1 MMKKIA
7 IFMIGKIKKKS
18 SIKIINRKLIMGSC
32 VAIFIFLTS
41 FTSKI
46 KRREGYIGVYPS
58 LNFKMSSNSSE
69 GTLYI
74 ALGMTL
80 GPLAIPIY
88 LVDRTSSFIY
98 DTILFPID
106 VYRDYK
112 ASNGKFIEYYEEEFR
127 VEWIRGEKIKPIY
140 TDKKRLEY
148 TLKNGKY
155 VGEYYEYFEDGSIKE
170 FSNWKDGKLDGVKK
184 TYYSPKEIQTDEI
197 WKDNQLLS
205 LVYYDSTG
213 KILYKI
219 LNDVS
224 LNIFLKEEYEHLK
237 DVTIVQVLKYD
248 SPITSDI
255 NEVSRFGSG
264 TWIKTQ
270 NFKNNRLVY
279 EVMDTYD
286 SDKRT
291 GFKEVEYSENGDI
304 IYECVLS
311 EEEENELYKKFY
323 KSDN

>member
-1 MMKKIA
+1 MKISNK
-7 IFMIGKIKKKS
+7 
-18 SIKIINRKLIMGSC
+18 KLIIGISI
-32 VAIFIFLTS
+32 AIFIFLTS

-58 LNFKMSSNSSE
+58 LNFKMNSNNTE
-69 GTLYI
+69 GTLYVV
-74 ALGMTL
+74 LGMTL

-88 LVDRTSSFIY
+88 MVDRTSSFIY

-106 VYRDYK
+106 AYRDYK

-127 VEWIRGEKIKPIY
+127 VEWIGRGKIKPLY
-140 TDKKRLEY
+140 TDKKKLEY

-170 FSNWKDGKLDGVKK
+170 FSNWKNGELDGVKK
-184 TYYSPKEIQTDEI
+184 TYYSSKEIQTDEV
-197 WKDNQLLS
+197 WKDNQLIS
-205 LVYYDSTG
+205 LVYYDSDR
-213 KILYKI
+213 KILVKI
-219 LNDVS
+219 LNDVP

-237 DVTIVQVLKYD
+237 DVTIVQVLKHD
-248 SPITSDI
+248 SPVTFDI
-255 NEVSRFGSG
+255 NEIDKLGNG
-264 TWIKTQ
+264 IWIKTQ
-270 NFKNNRLVY
+270 NFKNNILVY
-279 EVMDTYD
+279 EVMDTYVG
-286 SDKRT
+286 DKRT
-291 GFKEVEYSENGDI
+291 GFKEVKYSENGDI

>member
-1 MMKKIA
+1 MKISNK
-7 IFMIGKIKKKS
+7 
-18 SIKIINRKLIMGSC
+18 KLIIGISI
-32 VAIFIFLTS
+32 AIFIFLTS

-58 LNFKMSSNSSE
+58 LNFKMSSNSTE
-69 GTLYI
+69 GTLYVV
-74 ALGMTL
+74 LGMTL

-88 LVDRTSSFIY
+88 MVDRTSSFIY

-106 VYRDYK
+106 AYRDYK

-127 VEWIRGEKIKPIY
+127 VEWIGRGKIKPLY
-140 TDKKRLEY
+140 TDKKKLEY

-170 FSNWKDGKLDGVKK
+170 FSNWKNGELDGVKK
-184 TYYSPKEIQTDEI
+184 TYYSSKEIQTDEV
-197 WKDNQLLS
+197 WKDNQLIS
-205 LVYYDSTG
+205 LVYYDSDR
-213 KILYKI
+213 KILVKI
-219 LNDVS
+219 LNDVP

-237 DVTIVQVLKYD
+237 DVTIVQVLKHD
-248 SPITSDI
+248 SPITFDI
-255 NEVSRFGSG
+255 NEIDKLGNG
-264 TWIKTQ
+264 IWIKTQ

-279 EVMDTYD
+279 EVMDTYVG
-286 SDKRT
+286 DKRT
-291 GFKEVEYSENGDI
+291 GFKEVKYSENGDI

>member
-1 MMKKIA
+1 MKQSYK
-7 IFMIGKIKKKS
+7 
-18 SIKIINRKLIMGSC
+18 KLIIGIC
-32 VAIFIFLTS
+32 IAIFIFLTS

-58 LNFKMSSNSSE
+58 LNFKMSSNSTE
-69 GTLYI
+69 GTLYVV
-74 ALGMTL
+74 LGMTL

-88 LVDRTSSFIY
+88 MVDRTSSFIY

-106 VYRDYK
+106 AYRDYK

-127 VEWIRGEKIKPIY
+127 VEWIGRGKIKPLY
-140 TDKKRLEY
+140 TDKKKLEY

-170 FSNWKDGKLDGVKK
+170 FSNWKNGELDGVKK
-184 TYYSPKEIQTDEI
+184 TYYSSKEIQTDEV
-197 WKDNQLLS
+197 WKDNQLIS
-205 LVYYDSTG
+205 LVYYDSDR
-213 KILYKI
+213 KILVKI
-219 LNDVS
+219 LNDVP

-237 DVTIVQVLKYD
+237 DVTIVQVLKHD
-248 SPITSDI
+248 SPVTFDI
-255 NEVSRFGSG
+255 NEIDKLGNG
-264 TWIKTQ
+264 IWIKTQ

-279 EVMDTYD
+279 EVMDTYVG
-286 SDKRT
+286 DKRT
-291 GFKEVEYSENGDI
+291 GFKEVKYSENGDI

>member
-1 MMKKIA
+1 MKRSYK
-7 IFMIGKIKKKS
+7 
-18 SIKIINRKLIMGSC
+18 KLIIGIC
-32 VAIFIFLTS
+32 ITIFIFLTS

-58 LNFKMSSNSSE
+58 LNFEMSSNSSE

-74 ALGMTL
+74 VLGMTL
-80 GPLAIPIY
+80 GPLAFPVYI
-88 LVDRTSSFIY
+88 VDRTSSFIY
-98 DTILFPID
+98 DTILFPVD
-106 VYRDYK
+106 AYK
-112 ASNGKFIEYYEEEFR
+112 EFRANNGKIIKYYEDEFR
-127 VEWIRGEKIKPIY
+127 VEWVGRGKIKSLY

-184 TYYSPKEIQTDEI
+184 TYYSPKEIQTDEV
-197 WKDNQLLS
+197 WKDNQLIS
-205 LVYYDSTG
+205 LVYYDFHG
-213 KILYKI
+213 KILIKI
-219 LNDVS
+219 FNDIPLNR
-224 LNIFLKEEYEHLK
+224 FLKEEYEYLK

-248 SPITSDI
+248 SPIVFDI
-255 NEVSRFGSG
+255 NGANRFESG

-286 SDKRT
+286 GDKRT

-323 KSDN
+323 KLDN

>member
-1 MMKKIA
+1 MKISNK
-7 IFMIGKIKKKS
+7 
-18 SIKIINRKLIMGSC
+18 KLIIGISI
-32 VAIFIFLTS
+32 AIFIFLTS

-58 LNFKMSSNSSE
+58 LNFKMSSNSTE
-69 GTLYI
+69 GTLYVV
-74 ALGMTL
+74 LGMTL

-88 LVDRTSSFIY
+88 MVDRTSSFIY

-106 VYRDYK
+106 AYRDYK

-127 VEWIRGEKIKPIY
+127 VEWIGRGKIKPLY
-140 TDKKRLEY
+140 TDKKKLEY

-170 FSNWKDGKLDGVKK
+170 FSNWKNGELDGVKK
-184 TYYSPKEIQTDEI
+184 TYYSSKEIQTDEV
-197 WKDNQLLS
+197 WKDNQLIS
-205 LVYYDSTG
+205 LVYYDSDR
-213 KILYKI
+213 KILVKI
-219 LNDVS
+219 LNDVP

-237 DVTIVQVLKYD
+237 DVTIVQVLKHD
-248 SPITSDI
+248 SPITFDI
-255 NEVSRFGSG
+255 NEVDKLGNG
-264 TWIKTQ
+264 IWIKTQ

-279 EVMDTYD
+279 EVMDTYVG
-286 SDKRT
+286 DKRT
-291 GFKEVEYSENGDI
+291 GFKEVKYSENGDI

>member
-1 MMKKIA
+1 MKISNK
-7 IFMIGKIKKKS
+7 
-18 SIKIINRKLIMGSC
+18 KLIIGISI
-32 VAIFIFLTS
+32 AIFIFLTS

-58 LNFKMSSNSSE
+58 LNFKMSSNSTE
-69 GTLYI
+69 GTLYVV
-74 ALGMTL
+74 LGMTL

-88 LVDRTSSFIY
+88 MVDRTSSFIY

-106 VYRDYK
+106 AYRDYK

-127 VEWIRGEKIKPIY
+127 VKWIGRGKIKPLY
-140 TDKKRLEY
+140 TDKKKLEY
-148 TLKNGKY
+148 TLKNRKY

-170 FSNWKDGKLDGVKK
+170 FSNWKNGELDGVKK
-184 TYYSPKEIQTDEI
+184 TYYSSKEIQTDEV
-197 WKDNQLLS
+197 WKDNQLIS
-205 LVYYDSTG
+205 LVYYDSDR
-213 KILYKI
+213 KILVKI
-219 LNDVS
+219 LNDVP

-237 DVTIVQVLKYD
+237 DVTIVQVLKHD
-248 SPITSDI
+248 SPVTFDI
-255 NEVSRFGSG
+255 NEIDKLGNG
-264 TWIKTQ
+264 IWIKTQ

-279 EVMDTYD
+279 EVMDTYVG
-286 SDKRT
+286 DKRT
-291 GFKEVEYSENGDI
+291 GFKEVKYSENGDI

>member
-1 MMKKIA
+1 MKRLYK
-7 IFMIGKIKKKS
+7 
-18 SIKIINRKLIMGSC
+18 KLIIGIC
-32 VAIFIFLTS
+32 IAIFIFLTS

-74 ALGMTL
+74 VLGMTL
-80 GPLAIPIY
+80 GPLSFPVYI
-88 LVDRTSSFIY
+88 VDRTSSFIY
-98 DTILFPID
+98 DTVLFPVD
-106 VYRDYK
+106 AYK
-112 ASNGKFIEYYEEEFR
+112 EFRANNGKITKYYEDEFR
-127 VEWIRGEKIKPIY
+127 VEWIGRGKIKPLY

-170 FSNWKDGKLDGVKK
+170 FSNWKD
-184 TYYSPKEIQTDEI
+184 
-197 WKDNQLLS
+197 NQLLS

-213 KILYKI
+213 KILIKI
-219 LNDVS
+219 FNDIPLNR
-224 LNIFLKEEYEHLK
+224 FLKEEYEHLK

-248 SPITSDI
+248 SPIVFDI
-255 NEVSRFGSG
+255 NGANRFGSG

-286 SDKRT
+286 GDKRT

-323 KSDN
+323 KLDN

>member
-1 MMKKIA
+1 MKISNK
-7 IFMIGKIKKKS
+7 
-18 SIKIINRKLIMGSC
+18 KLIIGISI
-32 VAIFIFLTS
+32 AIFIFLTS

-58 LNFKMSSNSSE
+58 LNFKMSSNSTE
-69 GTLYI
+69 GTLYVV
-74 ALGMTL
+74 LGMTL

-88 LVDRTSSFIY
+88 MVDRTSSFIY

-106 VYRDYK
+106 AYRDYK

-127 VEWIRGEKIKPIY
+127 VEWIGRGKIKPLY
-140 TDKKRLEY
+140 TDKKKLEY

-170 FSNWKDGKLDGVKK
+170 FSNWKNGELDGVKK
-184 TYYSPKEIQTDEI
+184 TYYSSKEIQTDEVWI
-197 WKDNQLLS
+197 DNQLIS
-205 LVYYDSTG
+205 LVYYDSDR
-213 KILYKI
+213 KILVKI
-219 LNDVS
+219 LNDVP

-237 DVTIVQVLKYD
+237 DVTIVQVLKHD
-248 SPITSDI
+248 SPITFDI
-255 NEVSRFGSG
+255 NEVDKLGNG
-264 TWIKTQ
+264 IWIKTQ

-279 EVMDTYD
+279 EVMDTYVG
-286 SDKRT
+286 DKRT
-291 GFKEVEYSENGDI
+291 GFKEVNYSENGDI

>member
-1 MMKKIA
+1 MKRLYK
-7 IFMIGKIKKKS
+7 
-18 SIKIINRKLIMGSC
+18 KLIIGIC
-32 VAIFIFLTS
+32 IAIFIFLTS

-74 ALGMTL
+74 VLGMTL
-80 GPLAIPIY
+80 GPLSFPVYI
-88 LVDRTSSFIY
+88 VDRTSSFIY
-98 DTILFPID
+98 DTVLFPVD
-106 VYRDYK
+106 AYK
-112 ASNGKFIEYYEEEFR
+112 EFRANNGKITKYYEDEFR
-127 VEWIRGEKIKPIY
+127 VEWIGRGKIKPLY

-170 FSNWKDGKLDGVKK
+170 FSNWKD
-184 TYYSPKEIQTDEI
+184 
-197 WKDNQLLS
+197 NQLLS

-219 LNDVS
+219 LNDIHS
-224 LNIFLKEEYEHLK
+224 NIFLKEEYEHLK

-248 SPITSDI
+248 SPIVFDI
-255 NEVSRFGSG
+255 NGANRFGSG

-286 SDKRT
+286 GDKRT

-323 KSDN
+323 KLNN

>member
-1 MMKKIA
+1 MKRSYK
-7 IFMIGKIKKKS
+7 
-18 SIKIINRKLIMGSC
+18 KLIIGIC
-32 VAIFIFLTS
+32 IAIFIFLTS

-58 LNFKMSSNSSE
+58 LNFEMSSNSSE

-74 ALGMTL
+74 VLGMTL
-80 GPLAIPIY
+80 GPLAFPVYI
-88 LVDRTSSFIY
+88 VDRTSSFIY
-98 DTILFPID
+98 DTILFPVD
-106 VYRDYK
+106 AYK
-112 ASNGKFIEYYEEEFR
+112 EFRANNGKIIKYYEDEFR
-127 VEWIRGEKIKPIY
+127 VEWVGRGKIKSLY

-148 TLKNGKY
+148 TLKNGEY

-184 TYYSPKEIQTDEI
+184 TYYSPKEIQTDEV
-197 WKDNQLLS
+197 WKDNQLIS
-205 LVYYDSTG
+205 LVYYDFHG
-213 KILYKI
+213 KILIKI
-219 LNDVS
+219 FNDIPLNR
-224 LNIFLKEEYEHLK
+224 FLKEEYEYLK

-248 SPITSDI
+248 SPIVFDI
-255 NEVSRFGSG
+255 NGANRFGSG

-286 SDKRT
+286 GDKRT

-323 KSDN
+323 KLDN

>member
-1 MMKKIA
+1 MKRLYK
-7 IFMIGKIKKKS
+7 
-18 SIKIINRKLIMGSC
+18 KLIIGIC
-32 VAIFIFLTS
+32 IAIFIFLTS

-74 ALGMTL
+74 VLGMTL
-80 GPLAIPIY
+80 GPLSFPVYI
-88 LVDRTSSFIY
+88 VDRTSSFIY
-98 DTILFPID
+98 DTVLFPVD
-106 VYRDYK
+106 AYK
-112 ASNGKFIEYYEEEFR
+112 EFRANNGKITKYYEDEFR
-127 VEWIRGEKIKPIY
+127 VEWIGRGKIKPLY

-170 FSNWKDGKLDGVKK
+170 FSNWKNGKLDGVKK
-184 TYYSPKEIQTDEI
+184 TYYSPKVIQTDEV
-197 WKDNQLLS
+197 WKDNQLIS

-213 KILYKI
+213 KILIKI
-219 LNDVS
+219 FNDIPLNR
-224 LNIFLKEEYEHLK
+224 FLKEEYEYLK

-248 SPITSDI
+248 SPIVFDI
-255 NEVSRFGSG
+255 NGANIFGSG

-286 SDKRT
+286 GDKRT

-323 KSDN
+323 KLNN

>member
-1 MMKKIA
+1 MKRSYK
-7 IFMIGKIKKKS
+7 
-18 SIKIINRKLIMGSC
+18 KLIIGIC
-32 VAIFIFLTS
+32 ITIFIFLTS

-58 LNFKMSSNSSE
+58 LNFEMSSNSSE

-74 ALGMTL
+74 VLGMTL
-80 GPLAIPIY
+80 GPLAFPVYI
-88 LVDRTSSFIY
+88 VDRTSSFIY
-98 DTILFPID
+98 DTILFPVD
-106 VYRDYK
+106 AYK
-112 ASNGKFIEYYEEEFR
+112 EFRANNGKIIKYYEDEFR
-127 VEWIRGEKIKPIY
+127 VDWVGRGKIKPLY

-184 TYYSPKEIQTDEI
+184 TYYSPKEIQTDEV
-197 WKDNQLLS
+197 WKDNQLIS
-205 LVYYDSTG
+205 LVYYDFHG
-213 KILYKI
+213 KILIKI
-219 LNDVS
+219 FNDIPLNR
-224 LNIFLKEEYEHLK
+224 FLKEEYEYLK

-248 SPITSDI
+248 SPIVFDI
-255 NEVSRFGSG
+255 KGANRFGSG

-286 SDKRT
+286 GDKRT

-323 KSDN
+323 KLDN

>member
-1 MMKKIA
+1 MKISNK
-7 IFMIGKIKKKS
+7 
-18 SIKIINRKLIMGSC
+18 KLIIGISI
-32 VAIFIFLTS
+32 AIFIFLTS

-58 LNFKMSSNSSE
+58 LNFKMNSNSTE
-69 GTLYI
+69 GTLYVV
-74 ALGMTL
+74 LGMTL

-88 LVDRTSSFIY
+88 MVDRTSSFIY

-106 VYRDYK
+106 AYRDYK

-127 VEWIRGEKIKPIY
+127 VEWIGRGKIKPLY
-140 TDKKRLEY
+140 TDKKKLEY

-170 FSNWKDGKLDGVKK
+170 FSNWKNGELDGVKK
-184 TYYSPKEIQTDEI
+184 TYYSSKEIQTDEV
-197 WKDNQLLS
+197 WKDNQLIS
-205 LVYYDSTG
+205 LVYYDSDR
-213 KILYKI
+213 KILVKI
-219 LNDVS
+219 LNDVP

-237 DVTIVQVLKYD
+237 DVTIVQVLKHD
-248 SPITSDI
+248 SPVTFDI
-255 NEVSRFGSG
+255 NEIDKLGNG
-264 TWIKTQ
+264 IWIKTQ
-270 NFKNNRLVY
+270 SFKNNRLVY
-279 EVMDTYD
+279 EVMDTYVG
-286 SDKRT
+286 DKRT
-291 GFKEVEYSENGDI
+291 GFKEVKYSENGDI

>member
-1 MMKKIA
+1 MKISNK
-7 IFMIGKIKKKS
+7 
-18 SIKIINRKLIMGSC
+18 KLIIGISI
-32 VAIFIFLTS
+32 AIFIFLTS

-58 LNFKMSSNSSE
+58 LNFKMSSNSTE
-69 GTLYI
+69 GTLYVV
-74 ALGMTL
+74 LGMTL

-88 LVDRTSSFIY
+88 MVDRTSSFIY

-106 VYRDYK
+106 AYRDYK

-127 VEWIRGEKIKPIY
+127 VEWIGRGKIKPLY
-140 TDKKRLEY
+140 TDKKKLEY

-170 FSNWKDGKLDGVKK
+170 FSNWKDGELDGVKK
-184 TYYSPKEIQTDEI
+184 TYYSPKEIQTDEV

-219 LNDVS
+219 LNDVL

-248 SPITSDI
+248 SPIVFDI
-255 NEVSRFGSG
+255 NGANSFGSG

-286 SDKRT
+286 GDKRT

-304 IYECVLS
+304 IYKYVLS

>member
-1 MMKKIA
+1 MKISNK
-7 IFMIGKIKKKS
+7 
-18 SIKIINRKLIMGSC
+18 KLIIGVC
-32 VAIFIFLTS
+32 IAIFIFLTS
-41 FTSKI
+41 FTSKT

-58 LNFKMSSNSSE
+58 LNFKMSSNSTE

-74 ALGMTL
+74 VLGMTL
-80 GPLAIPIY
+80 GPLAIPVY

-106 VYRDYK
+106 AYKDYR
-112 ASNGKFIEYYEEEFR
+112 ASNGKIIEYYEDEFR
-127 VEWIRGEKIKPIY
+127 VEWIGRGKIKPLY

-148 TLKNGKY
+148 TLKNKKY
-155 VGEYYEYFEDGSIKE
+155 IDEYYEYYEDGEIKE
-170 FSNWKDGKLDGVKK
+170 VSNWKDGKLDGVKK
-184 TYYSPKEIQTDEI
+184 TYYSSKKIQTDET
-197 WKDNQLLS
+197 WKDNQLVS
-205 LVYYDSTG
+205 LIYYDSDG

-219 LNDVS
+219 LNDIPS
-224 LNIFLKEEYEHLK
+224 NIFLKEEYEHLK
-237 DVTIVQVLKYD
+237 DVAIVQVLKYD
-248 SPITSDI
+248 SPIFFDI
-255 NEVSRFGSG
+255 NGANRFGSG

-279 EVMDTYD
+279 EVMDTYVG
-286 SDKRT
+286 DKRT

-323 KSDN
+323 KLNN

>member
-1 MMKKIA
+1 MKQSYK
-7 IFMIGKIKKKS
+7 
-18 SIKIINRKLIMGSC
+18 KLIIGIC
-32 VAIFIFLTS
+32 IAIFIFLTS

-58 LNFKMSSNSSE
+58 LNFKMSSNSTE
-69 GTLYI
+69 GTLYVV
-74 ALGMTL
+74 LGMTL

-88 LVDRTSSFIY
+88 MVDRTSSFIY

-106 VYRDYK
+106 AYRDYK

-127 VEWIRGEKIKPIY
+127 VEWIGRGKIKPLY
-140 TDKKRLEY
+140 TDKKKLEY

-170 FSNWKDGKLDGVKK
+170 FSNWKNGELDGVKK
-184 TYYSPKEIQTDEI
+184 TYYSSKEIQTDEV
-197 WKDNQLLS
+197 WKDNQLIS
-205 LVYYDSTG
+205 LVYYDSDR
-213 KILYKI
+213 KILVKI
-219 LNDVS
+219 LNDVP

-237 DVTIVQVLKYD
+237 DVTIVQVLKHD
-248 SPITSDI
+248 SLITFDI
-255 NEVSRFGSG
+255 NEIDKLGNG
-264 TWIKTQ
+264 IWIKTQ

-279 EVMDTYD
+279 EVMDTYVG
-286 SDKRT
+286 DKRT
-291 GFKEVEYSENGDI
+291 GFKEVKYSENGDI

>member
-1 MMKKIA
+1 MKISNK
-7 IFMIGKIKKKS
+7 
-18 SIKIINRKLIMGSC
+18 KLIIGISI
-32 VAIFIFLTS
+32 AIFIFLTS

-58 LNFKMSSNSSE
+58 LNFKMSSNSTE
-69 GTLYI
+69 GTLYVV
-74 ALGMTL
+74 LGMTL

-88 LVDRTSSFIY
+88 MVDRTSSFIY

-106 VYRDYK
+106 AYRDYK

-127 VEWIRGEKIKPIY
+127 VKWIGRGKIKPLY
-140 TDKKRLEY
+140 TDKKKLEY
-148 TLKNGKY
+148 TLKNRKY

-170 FSNWKDGKLDGVKK
+170 FSNWKNGELDGVKK
-184 TYYSPKEIQTDEI
+184 TYYSSKEIQTDEV
-197 WKDNQLLS
+197 WKDNQLIS
-205 LVYYDSTG
+205 LVYYDSDR
-213 KILYKI
+213 KILVKI
-219 LNDVS
+219 LNDVP

-237 DVTIVQVLKYD
+237 DVTIVQVLKHD
-248 SPITSDI
+248 SPVTFDI
-255 NEVSRFGSG
+255 NEIDKLGNG
-264 TWIKTQ
+264 IWIKTQ

-279 EVMDTYD
+279 EVIDTYVG
-286 SDKRT
+286 DKRT
-291 GFKEVEYSENGDI
+291 GFKEVKYSENGDI

>member
-1 MMKKIA
+1 MKISNK
-7 IFMIGKIKKKS
+7 
-18 SIKIINRKLIMGSC
+18 KLIIGISI
-32 VAIFIFLTS
+32 AIFIFLTS

-58 LNFKMSSNSSE
+58 LNFKMSSNSTE
-69 GTLYI
+69 GTLYVV
-74 ALGMTL
+74 LGMTL

-88 LVDRTSSFIY
+88 MVDRTSSFIY

-106 VYRDYK
+106 AYRDYK

-127 VEWIRGEKIKPIY
+127 VEWIGRGKIKPLY
-140 TDKKRLEY
+140 TDKKKLEY

-170 FSNWKDGKLDGVKK
+170 FSNWKNGELDGVKK
-184 TYYSPKEIQTDEI
+184 TYYSSKEIQTDEV
-197 WKDNQLLS
+197 WKDNQLIS
-205 LVYYDSTG
+205 LVYYDSDR
-213 KILYKI
+213 KILVKI
-219 LNDVS
+219 LNDVP

-237 DVTIVQVLKYD
+237 DVTIVQVLKHD
-248 SPITSDI
+248 SPVTFDI
-255 NEVSRFGSG
+255 NEIDKLGNG
-264 TWIKTQ
+264 IWIKTQ

-279 EVMDTYD
+279 EVMDTYVG
-286 SDKRT
+286 DKRT
-291 GFKEVEYSENGDI
+291 GFKEVKYSENGDI